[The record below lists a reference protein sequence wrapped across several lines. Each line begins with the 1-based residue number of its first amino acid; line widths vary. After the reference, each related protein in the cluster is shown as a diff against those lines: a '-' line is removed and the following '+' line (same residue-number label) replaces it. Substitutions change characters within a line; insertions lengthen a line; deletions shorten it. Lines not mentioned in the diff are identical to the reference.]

1 MKFCMSQKI
10 RINKPV
16 SVELQNKDLDL
27 DLDLDLDGHGSFKI
41 VAGVGAVSASLAFV

>member
-27 DLDLDLDGHGSFKI
+27 DGHGSFKI

>member
-1 MKFCMSQKI
+1 MKFCISQQI

-27 DLDLDLDGHGSFKI
+27 YVHGHGSFKI